1 MSADELGGSPPIGH
15 DDGVAVRTL
24 VVRELPLLV
33 ASIGEAGRGPLLLAA
48 LEERGVVALTS
59 FLGAPLPQGAKVG
72 FMLDRTELKLVDD
85 RDDTLLRAP
94 RAGVDADWLEHARRL
109 RGTMT
114 VVLRGPAPDPEL
126 EPGALARLCDERAAA
141 GQAYGAIVGV
151 AEERPSLPLI
161 F

>member
-1 MSADELGGSPPIGH
+1 MTGDDLDVSPPSELA
-15 DDGVAVRTL
+15 DGVAVRTL

-33 ASIGEAGRGPLLLAA
+33 ASIGEAGRGPLLLTA
-48 LEERGVVALTS
+48 LEERGVVALRG

-72 FMLDRTELKLVDD
+72 FMLDRDELKLVDD

-94 RAGVDADWLEHARRL
+94 RSGIDDGWLEHARRL

-114 VVLRGPAPDPEL
+114 VVLRGPAPDPSL
-126 EPGALARLCDERAAA
+126 EPGALARLCDERAGEGNAW
-141 GQAYGAIVGV
+141 GAIIGV